1 MTRIQKQ
8 KFSINMEENLL
19 VLANYWALMMAIPI

>member
-19 VLANYWALMMAIPI
+19 VLANYCALMMAIPI